1 MKIALVE
8 TLSPTT
14 ADDSRGLA
22 RALTDA
28 GHQVTVHSPATGH
41 DPGAA
46 GEHDPRA
53 AVPRTAASLGAQ
65 WYRARPDVVHATGW
79 AAGLAAL
86 AAARELGIPVV
97 ESFGSLAITERRHGL
112 APQLERGRLERAI
125 GLAASAVIASSGEEA
140 ADLVRLGVS
149 RRLITV
155 IPRGVDLDVFTPEG
169 TIAPRPARA
178 DRKPR
183 VAAIT
188 GADSG
193 PDDSSLD
200 DEAILA
206 RAVAAVPGAELVS
219 GTGGGHPRA
228 LRRLAQLLRSADVFV
243 HVPAH
248 EPTGIDCLRAMA
260 CGVPVVASA
269 VGAHCDIVVEGTT
282 GFLVPPGR
290 PDLVAARVRHLLGH
304 SMPRQALSVA
314 AVDRA
319 RSRYSWDRVAAETV
333 AVCQDVVEAQPVAA

>member
-8 TLSPTT
+8 TLSPRT

-22 RALTDA
+22 RALTAA
-28 GHQVTVHSPATGH
+28 GHQVTAHSPRTGQ
-41 DPGAA
+41 DPRGD
-46 GEHDPRA
+46 GERA
-53 AVPRTAASLGAQ
+53 AVPAIAASLRAQ
-65 WYRARPDVVHATGW
+65 WDHARPDVVHSTGW

-97 ESFGSLAITERRHGL
+97 QSFGSLALTERRHGL
-112 APQLERGRLERAI
+112 VTQMERSRLERAI
-125 GLAASAVIASSGEEA
+125 GHAASGVIAGSGEEA

-149 RRLITV
+149 RRLISL

-169 TIAPRPARA
+169 TAARRSGRA
-178 DRKPR
+178 AAKPR
-183 VAAIT
+183 IVAVA
-188 GADSG
+188 G
-193 PDDSSLD
+193 PDAGSDFAD
-200 DEAILA
+200 EEQEAIAA
-206 RAVAAVPGAELVS
+206 RAVAAVPGAELV
-219 GTGGGHPRA
+219 TAPGGGQPQA

-248 EPTGIDCLRAMA
+248 EPTGIACLRAMA
-260 CGVPVVASA
+260 CGIPVVASA
-269 VGAHCDIVVEGTT
+269 VGAHGDIVVEGTT

-290 PDLVAARVRHLLGH
+290 PDLLAARVRHLLAH

-319 RSRYSWDRVAAETV
+319 RSRYSWDRVAAETLTV
-333 AVCQDVVEAQPVAA
+333 YRDVCEVSLAAA

>member
-8 TLSPTT
+8 TLSPST

-22 RALTDA
+22 RALTLA
-28 GHQVTVHSPATGH
+28 GHQVTAHSPMTGQ
-41 DPGAA
+41 DPGAD
-46 GEHDPRA
+46 GERA
-53 AVPRTAASLGAQ
+53 AVPGIAASLRVQ
-65 WYRARPDVVHATGW
+65 WEGARPDVVHSTGW

-97 ESFGSLAITERRHGL
+97 QSFGSLAVTERRHGL
-112 APQLERGRLERAI
+112 VTGLERSRLERAI
-125 GLAASAVIASSGEEA
+125 GHAASGVIAGSGEEA

-149 RRLITV
+149 RRLISA

-169 TIAPRPARA
+169 TAARRSGRA
-178 DRKPR
+178 AAKPR
-183 VAAIT
+183 IVAIADPDS
-188 GADSG
+188 GSDSG
-193 PDDSSLD
+193 PEE
-200 DEAILA
+200 EAILA

-219 GTGGGHPRA
+219 APGGCQPQA

-248 EPTGIDCLRAMA
+248 EPTGIACLRAMA
-260 CGVPVVASA
+260 CGIPVVASA
-269 VGAHCDIVVEGTT
+269 VGAHGDIVVEGTT
-282 GFLVPPGR
+282 GFLVPPDR
-290 PDLVAARVRHLLGH
+290 PDLLAARVRHLLGH

-319 RSRYSWDRVAAETV
+319 RSRYSWDRVAAETL
-333 AVCQDVVEAQPVAA
+333 AVYHGTVEARLLAA

>member
-8 TLSPTT
+8 TLFPAT

-22 RALTDA
+22 RALTDD
-28 GHQVTVHSPATGH
+28 GHQVTAHSPAAGH

-46 GEHDPRA
+46 
-53 AVPRTAASLGAQ
+53 VPRIAASLGAQ
-65 WYRARPDVVHATGW
+65 WARTRPDVVHATGW

-86 AAARELGIPVV
+86 AAARELDIPVV
-97 ESFGSLAITERRHGL
+97 QSFGSLAITERRHGL
-112 APQLERGRLERAI
+112 VPRLERGRLERAI
-125 GLAASAVIASSGEEA
+125 GLAAGAVIAWSGEEA

-155 IPRGVDLDVFTPEG
+155 IPRGVDLDTFTPEG
-169 TIAPRPARA
+169 TAARRTARA
-178 DRKPR
+178 ADKPR
-183 VAAIT
+183 IVALG
-188 GADSG
+188 GAGSG
-193 PDDSSLD
+193 PGCAAD
-200 DEAILA
+200 DEHAAILA

-219 GTGGGHPRA
+219 GPGGCQPQA

-243 HVPAH
+243 HAPWH
-248 EPTGIDCLRAMA
+248 EPTGTGCLRAMA

-269 VGAHCDIVVEGTT
+269 VGAHSDIVVEGTT

-290 PDLVAARVRHLLGH
+290 PDLMAARIRHLLGH

-319 RSRYSWDRVAAETV
+319 RSRYSWDRVAHETLAVYRGVTEV
-333 AVCQDVVEAQPVAA
+333 AVAAA

>member
-8 TLSPTT
+8 TLSLRT

-22 RALTDA
+22 RALTEAGHEVTAHSPVTGQDA
-28 GHQVTVHSPATGH
+28 GTDGDHA
-41 DPGAA
+41 
-46 GEHDPRA
+46 PRA
-53 AVPRTAASLGAQ
+53 AVPRIAASLRAQ
-65 WYRARPDVVHATGW
+65 WDRARPDVVHATGW
-79 AAGLAAL
+79 VAGLAAL

-112 APQLERGRLERAI
+112 VTQLERSRLERAI
-125 GLAASAVIASSGEEA
+125 GLAASAVIAGSGEEA

-149 RRLITV
+149 RRLISV

-169 TIAPRPARA
+169 TAARRPHAA
-178 DRKPR
+178 DKPR
-183 VAAIT
+183 ILAIA
-188 GADSG
+188 GAGSG
-193 PDDSSLD
+193 PDD
-200 DEAILA
+200 EHAVVLA

-219 GTGGGHPRA
+219 GPGGCQPQA

-243 HVPAH
+243 HLPAH
-248 EPTGIDCLRAMA
+248 EPTGIGCLRAMA

-269 VGAHCDIVVEGTT
+269 VGAHGDIVVEGTT

-290 PDLVAARVRHLLGH
+290 PDLLAARIRHLLGH

-319 RSRYSWDRVAAETV
+319 RSRYSWDRVAAETL
-333 AVCQDVVEAQPVAA
+333 AVYQGAVGSQLVAA